1 MARRPGPIDDFTWAD
16 TYAARV
22 LSPNGRELHGY
33 DVEADLARNYSF
45 PELILTAL
53 TGAPPEPAIGD
64 AFGRALSFLSVIAPA
79 EAPIHTAE
87 LSRLIG
93 AQPGATVASACLGRS
108 ERASSIIAAH
118 KPLLDW
124 LDCPN
129 TPYPRSRDADE
140 HDRESLER
148 LRAALAP
155 TKVLPEIFDH
165 NPTRTEALLGV
176 LHACGIRRPE
186 QLITVWTLGA
196 MASAM
201 AEALAFTPLDF
212 PAYPLK
218 LPDFDY
224 IGDIGDREND

>member
-1 MARRPGPIDDFTWAD
+1 MARRRGPIDDFTWSD
-16 TYAARV
+16 TYPARV

-33 DVEADLARNYSF
+33 DVEADLASNYSF
-45 PELILTAL
+45 SEVILTAL
-53 TGAPPEPAIGD
+53 TGVPPEPAIGV
-64 AFGRALSFLSVIAPA
+64 AFGRVLTFLSVIAPG
-79 EAPIHTAE
+79 EAPIHTAG

-93 AQPGATVASACLGRS
+93 TQPGATVATACLGLT

-124 LDCPN
+124 LDCPT
-129 TPYPRSRDADE
+129 TPYPRSQDADE

-155 TKVLPEIFDH
+155 TNVLPEVFDH
-165 NPTRTEALLGV
+165 DPTRTEAILGV
-176 LHACGIRRPE
+176 LHACGIRRTE

-196 MASAM
+196 LASAM
-201 AEALAFTPLDF
+201 AETLAVTTLDF

-224 IGDIGDREND
+224 LGDRENG